1 MTSTTAQTDPSTPPL
16 SWRSREVQ
24 LIVLV
29 ALGLRLLWGVLIPC
43 IPSSDCV
50 AYDTFAQN
58 LVNHGTFGFHP
69 NEPSAFW
76 APGTSFI
83 IAAMYKVFGIAFFPV
98 VVLNI
103 ILGSISVYLT
113 IRLADTLLSRIPAL
127 VAGAI
132 LALWPVHIQLTS
144 VLSSEL
150 PFTTILLGGT
160 LAWVTLREKPLWR
173 AVLAGVLFAFAVYIR
188 ATAILIPPVL
198 AGLEFLFMPRRGR
211 TFVTALGL
219 GLLMAAIIAPW
230 TYRNYTLYHDLV
242 PISANNGTNF
252 WMGNNP
258 ATNGNYQ
265 EPPTFPELNQAQ
277 IDRELM
283 RRATDYIKQDP
294 GAFVKRT
301 ALKFV
306 LQHGP
311 QTIGVVWNK
320 DALRPRI
327 GETGMKILKG
337 LSTAYWFAAIAGA
350 LVGIILL
357 FREVGPL
364 KTFTNPIL
372 VIWVYFALLHAIYV
386 IQDRYIIPATPFV
399 ACLAGVSIG
408 VFLDFYRERRSFNR
422 TKAIAA

>member
-1 MTSTTAQTDPSTPPL
+1 MTITVETGA
-16 SWRSREVQ
+16 
-24 LIVLV
+24 
-29 ALGLRLLWGVLIPC
+29 GLA
-43 IPSSDCV
+43 D
-50 AYDTFAQN
+50 AETY
-58 LVNHGTFGFHP
+58 
-69 NEPSAFW
+69 
-76 APGTSFI
+76 
-83 IAAMYKVFGIAFFPV
+83 
-98 VVLNI
+98 
-103 ILGSISVYLT
+103 ISVSDANTYHAA
-113 IRLADTLLSRIPAL
+113 R
-127 VAGAI
+127 G
-132 LALWPVHIQLTS
+132 
-144 VLSSEL
+144 
-150 PFTTILLGGT
+150 
-160 LAWVTLREKPLWR
+160 
-173 AVLAGVLFAFAVYIR
+173 
-188 ATAILIPPVL
+188 ATAW
-198 AGLEFLFMPRRGR
+198 A
-211 TFVTALGL
+211 ALSESDKE
-219 GLLMAAIIAPW
+219 AA
-230 TYRNYTLYHDLV
+230 L
-242 PISANNGTNF
+242 
-252 WMGNNP
+252 
-258 ATNGNYQ
+258 
-265 EPPTFPELNQAQ
+265 
-277 IDRELM
+277 
-283 RRATDYIKQDP
+283 RRATDYI
-294 GAFVKRT
+294 VKRT